1 MRTRPVAVALLLALA
16 PGAFALPAS
25 AQSAAEDPTT
35 AMARSRFKEGVD
47 FFDKGSFEQARA
59 SFLQAYALKK
69 HPAVLLNLAWSCLK
83 SGHVLEGERYFKEF
97 LSEGGKDITD
107 KQRADA
113 NDGLN
118 QSNAKLGR
126 IEVVATA
133 GTDVTIDGEH
143 AGTAP
148 LADAVYVES
157 GAHTVKFKEP
167 DGSTDTSSVTVLAGE
182 KAIARQAKPASA
194 AAPAPAPSDT
204 DTTEPAPPP
213 VAPEP
218 PKPVEPPPEAP
229 PIETP
234 PPSHGGHGA
243 FAPPANMVP
252 VVIGTIITL
261 AGAGVA
267 IGMYFSK
274 QSAQTQA
281 TDEVATI
288 VKAGGTYCSPPTP
301 AGLMNLANACGSLV
315 SDNNDVNAD
324 ATVGNIA
331 IGVGAAA
338 LAGTL
343 IYYLVAD
350 KGDDAKPSSSASGL
364 RRFVITPTASRYT
377 GGLSIGA
384 SF

>member
-16 PGAFALPAS
+16 PGAFAVPAS

-59 SFLQAYALKK
+59 SFLPEAYALKK
-69 HPAVLLNLAWSCLK
+69 HPGVLINLAWSCLK

-133 GTDVTIDGEH
+133 GTDVTIDGDH

-167 DGSTDTSSVTVLAGE
+167 DGSTSTRAARHRARRREGHRPAGE
-182 KAIARQAKPASA
+182 VRLRCRTGAGTKRHGHDGTRSPSAS
-194 AAPAPAPSDT
+194 
-204 DTTEPAPPP
+204 
-213 VAPEP
+213 VAPEAL
-218 PKPVEPPPEAP
+218 KPVEPPPEAP
-229 PIETP
+229 RSRPRL

-267 IGMYFSK
+267 IGMYFSEAVGPDAS
-274 QSAQTQA
+274 QRRGGNDRQGRRDVLRLSDARRA
-281 TDEVATI
+281 DEPRERVRL
-288 VKAGGTYCSPPTP
+288 K
-301 AGLMNLANACGSLV
+301 LV
-315 SDNNDVNAD
+315 SDNEATSTPT

-338 LAGTL
+338 LAGT
-343 IYYLVAD
+343 
-350 KGDDAKPSSSASGL
+350 SSSTIS
-364 RRFVITPTASRYT
+364 SRT
-377 GGLSIGA
+377 RATTRSLPRPPRGCGGS
-384 SF
+384 